1 MVATKRET
9 GSTAKKKLGKE
20 GKIFPFCFHSFFFF
34 FFPKEIMREGIIRKL
49 VQHSVCAILHC
60 CLCLEKRCIEFIRQ
74 NLRAPPISL
83 VQQWGRK
90 LKLPPRDIQDINS
103 RIILRGQL
111 GNIF

>member
-34 FFPKEIMREGIIRKL
+34 FPKEIMREGIIQKL
-49 VQHSVCAILHC
+49 VQHSVCYFTLL
-60 CLCLEKRCIEFIRQ
+60 LCLEKRCIEFIRQ

>member
-1 MVATKRET
+1 MCV
-9 GSTAKKKLGKE
+9 
-20 GKIFPFCFHSFFFF
+20 C
-34 FFPKEIMREGIIRKL
+34 
-49 VQHSVCAILHC
+49 VCAILHC